1 MLSLR
6 LLGKLGTRRSTS
18 MCLGGTS
25 AFDGIALKSDSRT
38 EGKEDSRLRA
48 AAGPVGSK
56 RRPRTRATPK
66 RVRAAVTL
74 TAIALVFMLATSTF
88 EQGEVEAQETQES
101 GDPTGSTLP
110 QLDVGAWALVD
121 AETGVYLTGK
131 NPDERLPVAS
141 TTNVMTALMV
151 LEDGVDLDEE
161 VAISGQAERFVGYTY
176 SNIGLIRGER
186 LSVRELLVVALI
198 PSGTEAVYALAEH
211 LGDGGGEAGVKRFV
225 QRMNEKAESM
235 GLENTHF
242 ENPAG
247 LDAASHYSSA
257 RDLATITR
265 NAMEYR
271 AFADIVDTEQT
282 TITTQNR
289 TIDVFNTND
298 LLHGYEKANGVKT
311 GASPEGGFSLVAS
324 ATSGD
329 ESYIAVV
336 LGAENENYRSE
347 AAREALEY
355 GFDRYERRPLVRE
368 RHVYAEAPLP
378 YRQQQSIGLVAGA
391 EVLGPAGPGL
401 EVERRVR
408 VREAPIAAKANQ
420 ELGVV
425 EVFVN
430 GQRIGSSSLFT
441 KRGYSEAS
449 LWTKARYAIAWPAS
463 RVLSA
468 LVGRTLEGAG
478 GEVRR
483 TPGRHERLYHE
494 PETVGWIHDV
504 TQDEQPEP
512 S

>member
-1 MLSLR
+1 
-6 LLGKLGTRRSTS
+6 
-18 MCLGGTS
+18 
-25 AFDGIALKSDSRT
+25 
-38 EGKEDSRLRA
+38 
-48 AAGPVGSK
+48 
-56 RRPRTRATPK
+56 
-66 RVRAAVTL
+66 
-74 TAIALVFMLATSTF
+74 
-88 EQGEVEAQETQES
+88 
-101 GDPTGSTLP
+101 
-110 QLDVGAWALVD
+110 
-121 AETGVYLTGK
+121 
-131 NPDERLPVAS
+131 
-141 TTNVMTALMV
+141 
-151 LEDGVDLDEE
+151 
-161 VAISGQAERFVGYTY
+161 
-176 SNIGLIRGER
+176 
-186 LSVRELLVVALI
+186 
-198 PSGTEAVYALAEH
+198 
-211 LGDGGGEAGVKRFV
+211 
-225 QRMNEKAESM
+225 MNEKAESM

-247 LDAASHYSSA
+247 LDATSHYSSA

-271 AFADIVDTEQT
+271 AFADMVDTEQT

-289 TIDVFNTND
+289 AIDVFNTND

-378 YRQQQSIGLVAGA
+378 YRQQQSIGLVAA
-391 EVLGPAGPGL
+391 TEVLGPAGPGL

-420 ELGVV
+420 ELGTVD
-425 EVFVN
+425 VFVN

-468 LVGRTLEGAG
+468 LVGRTLDGAG
-478 GEVRR
+478 GEVRIP
-483 TPGRHERLYHE
+483 PGHH
-494 PETVGWIHDV
+494 
-504 TQDEQPEP
+504 
-512 S
+512 

>member
-6 LLGKLGTRRSTS
+6 FLGKVGARR
-18 MCLGGTS
+18 CPRKRLGGTS
-25 AFDGIALKSDSRT
+25 PFGRIALKSDSRT
-38 EGKEDSRLRA
+38 DGRDGVGLRA
-48 AAGPVGSK
+48 AARSVWKK
-56 RRPRTRATPK
+56 RFLGTPGTPK
-66 RVRAAVTL
+66 HIRVTVTL
-74 TAIALVFMLATSTF
+74 IAFGLVAILAPGSF
-88 EQGEVEAQETQES
+88 VQGKVEAQEPKES
-101 GDPTGSTLP
+101 AEPMGRKLP
-110 QLDVGAWALVD
+110 QLDAGAWALVD
-121 AETGVYLTGK
+121 AETGVYLAGK
-131 NPDERLPVAS
+131 NPDEQLPVAS

-186 LSVRELLVVALI
+186 LSVRELLVVTLI

-247 LDAASHYSSA
+247 LDATSHYSSA

-289 TIDVFNTND
+289 AIDVFNTND

-378 YRQQQSIGLVAGA
+378 YRQQQSIGLVAA
-391 EVLGPAGPGL
+391 ADVLGPAGPGL

-408 VREAPIAAKANQ
+408 VREAPKAAKANQ
-420 ELGVV
+420 ELGTVD
-425 EVFVN
+425 VFVN

-463 RVLSA
+463 KVLSA
-468 LVGRTLEGAG
+468 LVQLTLDGAG

-483 TPGRHERLYHE
+483 PPGRHERLYHE

-504 TQDEQPEP
+504 TQDEQTEP